1 MLHGGSFLNLQY
13 IYGTL
18 SNREC
23 ENPLDFERMTANP
36 MEWYMIATD
45 ATTGKPKYFTRGD
58 MRQDDYR
65 VLMASCCIP
74 VACKPIEIGG
84 VPYYDGALGDTIPLQ
99 KAFADGCDKVV
110 LILTKPLG
118 IGVLTTAAKA
128 ELCSAETMRYAVS
141 LMTTLNKGAR
151 DAMVKYRVHA
161 CTDVTGFGLLG
172 HSCEMAEGSGV
183 AIEYEVSQFRFIE
196 EAIELAKEGLLPEG
210 MYRNR
215 AFAECRVDPGEAEL
229 WQQDLLYDPQTSGG
243 LLMAVDPEDV
253 DALLRELEGKVPAA
267 QRIGRAVEYDG
278 GAYIRLR

>member
-1 MLHGGSFLNLQY
+1 M
-13 IYGTL
+13 
-18 SNREC
+18 
-23 ENPLDFERMTANP
+23 
-36 MEWYMIATD
+36 
-45 ATTGKPKYFTRGD
+45 
-58 MRQDDYR
+58 
-65 VLMASCCIP
+65 
-74 VACKPIEIGG
+74 
-84 VPYYDGALGDTIPLQ
+84 
-99 KAFADGCDKVV
+99 